1 MLMMMMMML
10 CEVTFV
16 VVEEARG
23 EREFGAVGRLQL
35 DFLRHCDV
43 DDDDDDAV

>member
-16 VVEEARG
+16 VVGGCAGEMEA
-23 EREFGAVGRLQL
+23 ERASGGA
-35 DFLRHCDV
+35 
-43 DDDDDDAV
+43 AAP